1 MRTSLKPSLSL
12 CNAISSSVQSGVRRL
27 FATHLRCFSV
37 SVSKHQKHGPH
48 VGIVGSGPA
57 GFYTAQQILKVGI
70 LNNYYCLFP
79 FSDGL
84 LFCNSSRFYDFQ
96 VLFLQ
101 GLETLL
107 EFIQLPFLLRVDR
120 VQGIKFILQSA
131 KIQRKDSKIVSQLS
145 AMAVLCAS
153 TEG

>member
-1 MRTSLKPSLSL
+1 MKTSLKPSLIL

-27 FATHLRCFSV
+27 FTTHLRCFSV

-79 FSDGL
+79 FSDSLRKRACVCGVEGGGYVPPSP
-84 LFCNSSRFYDFQ
+84 F
-96 VLFLQ
+96 FLMES
-101 GLETLL
+101 ETDWCMLI
-107 EFIQLPFLLRVDR
+107 F
-120 VQGIKFILQSA
+120 
-131 KIQRKDSKIVSQLS
+131 
-145 AMAVLCAS
+145 AVP
-153 TEG
+153 